1 MPKRSHQNRLNS
13 LARMLTY
20 ILGNRPDEFGLL
32 PDSEG
37 FVTFRELLQA
47 LHEEDGWHYVR
58 RSHLNEVLLGKD
70 RSLFQ
75 ADDKVIKVFER
86 RWKMDFED
94 ASQTVPKIL
103 FAPVRRRAHPVV
115 MEKGLKS
122 GEGSY
127 QVLCTDKDMALRI
140 GKRRDQ
146 KPVLLEILASAAA
159 GKGVSFQV
167 FGKLFL
173 APFIPAE
180 FISGPPVSQE
190 ILEGLKEAKEKKDQ
204 LKSKPSDFAP
214 GTFPLD
220 ASRDPDLR
228 RRAKGKKQKSWKES
242 ARKMRRHKR

>member
-1 MPKRSHQNRLNS
+1 
-13 LARMLTY
+13 MLIY
-20 ILGNRPDEFGLL
+20 ILGNRPDEFGIV
-32 PDSEG
+32 PDKEG
-37 FVTFRELLQA
+37 FVTFKELLQA
-47 LHEEDGWHYVR
+47 LHEEEGWHYVR

-70 RSLFQ
+70 RTLFQ
-75 ADDKVIKVFER
+75 ADDKRITVFDR
-86 RWKMDFED
+86 RWQMEPGD

-127 QVLCTDKDMALRI
+127 QVLCTDKDVALRI

-146 KPVLLEILASAAA
+146 NPVLLEILASAAA
-159 GKGVSFQV
+159 SKGVSFQV
-167 FGKLFL
+167 FGSLFL
-173 APFIPAE
+173 SPFIPAE

-190 ILEGLKEAKEKKDQ
+190 ILEGLKEAKEKKEQ

-220 ASRDPDLR
+220 AARDPDPR
-228 RRAKGKKQKSWKES
+228 RRTKGKKQKSWKEN